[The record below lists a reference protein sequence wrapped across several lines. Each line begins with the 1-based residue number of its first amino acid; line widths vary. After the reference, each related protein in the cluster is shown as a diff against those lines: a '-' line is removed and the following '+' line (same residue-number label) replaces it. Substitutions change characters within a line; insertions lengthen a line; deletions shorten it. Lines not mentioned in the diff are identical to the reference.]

1 MPQLKLL
8 LALAVVALV
17 QAPQAAQQAQPAP
30 SQQQQV
36 SEGLKLQAGRAER
49 VVSRGKKAY
58 YTRSFDLSGLPSYKP
73 AESVTGQIRM
83 WGSNY
88 LKDGNLADYWEAT
101 FKKFHPGVTFEYQL
115 KTSLA
120 AVPALVTGVA
130 DLGPNRKI
138 TFAETLLYERY
149 FNRDPLEIVFATGSF
164 DVPGWQPAYGIVV
177 HKNNPI
183 AHLTMKQLDG
193 IFGAERR
200 GGWVGTSWHPEFA
213 RGPEENIRSWG
224 QLGLTGEWAGRRINV
239 YGLNLRYHQAT
250 VISDMLLKSSDK
262 WNENLR
268 IYANEILPDGTFGRL
283 MVDDLVADPS
293 CIAYIAAPTVNLPP
307 ELRLV
312 PLAAGDGGRFV
323 DFTIENVQN
332 RTYLL
337 ADEVYMYANLGQG
350 GQGGPV
356 DPKVKEYL
364 RFILSRE
371 GQQDVMRDGKYLP
384 LTPELVREQLK
395 KLGQR

>member
-1 MPQLKLL
+1 MKTATLL
-8 LALAVVALV
+8 LALVAVTLAQHSSAALR
-17 QAPQAAQQAQPAP
+17 AQPP
-30 SQQQQV
+30 SSQQPQV
-36 SEGLKLQAGRAER
+36 SEGLKLQQGRAER

-58 YTRSFDLSGLPSYKP
+58 YTRQFDLTGLPTYKP
-73 AESVTGQIRM
+73 ERSVTGSIRM

-88 LKDGNLADYWEAT
+88 LKDGNLADYWEAS
-101 FKKFHPGVTFEYQL
+101 FKKFHPGVTFDYHL

-149 FNRDPLEIVFATGSF
+149 FNRDPVEIVFATGSF
-164 DVPGWQPAYGIVV
+164 DVPGWQPAYGILV
-177 HKNNPI
+177 HKSNPVSG
-183 AHLTMKQLDG
+183 LTMKQLDG
-193 IFGAERR
+193 VFGAERR
-200 GGWVGTSWHPEFA
+200 GGWAGTSWHPEFA
-213 RGPEENIRSWG
+213 RGPEQNIRTWG
-224 QLGLTGEWAGRRINV
+224 QLGLTGEWARRRINV

-262 WNENLR
+262 WNEDLR

-293 CIAYIAAPTVNLPP
+293 CIAYVAAPTVNLPP
-307 ELRLV
+307 ALKLV
-312 PLAAGDGGRFV
+312 PLAARDGGRFV
-323 DFTIENVQN
+323 DFTIENLQN
-332 RTYLL
+332 RTYPM
-337 ADEVYMYANLGQG
+337 ADEVYMYANVLPGSG
-350 GQGGPV
+350 V
-356 DPKVKEYL
+356 DPKVKEFL

-384 LTPELVREQLK
+384 LTSELVREQLK
-395 KLGQR
+395 KLE

>member
-1 MPQLKLL
+1 MKTLTLS
-8 LALAVVALV
+8 LALVAAAVV
-17 QAPQAAQQAQPAP
+17 QAPQAARQAQPAP
-30 SQQQQV
+30 STQQQV

-58 YTRSFDLSGLPSYKP
+58 YTRPFDLGGLPAYEP
-73 AESVTGQIRM
+73 AQRVTGTIRM

-88 LKDGNLADYWEAT
+88 LKDGNLADYWDAS
-101 FKKFHPGVTFEYQL
+101 FRKFHPGLTFEYQL

-164 DVPGWQPAYGIVV
+164 DVPGWQPAYGIIV

-183 AHLTMKQLDG
+183 ADLTMGQLDG
-193 IFGAERR
+193 IFGAARR
-200 GGWVGTSWHPEFA
+200 GGWSGTSWHPEFA
-213 RGPEENIRSWG
+213 RGPEENIRTWS
-224 QLGLTGEWAGRRINV
+224 QLGLKGDWAGKRINV

-262 WNENLR
+262 WNEDLR

-283 MVDDLVADPS
+283 MVDDLVADPY
-293 CIAYIAAPTVNLPP
+293 CIAYVAAPTVNLPP
-307 ELRLV
+307 ELKLV
-312 PLAAGDGGRFV
+312 RLAAKEGGPFV
-323 DFTIENVQN
+323 SFTIESVQN
-332 RTYLL
+332 RTYPM
-337 ADEVYMYANLGQG
+337 ADEVYMYANVQPGTG
-350 GQGGPV
+350 V
-356 DPKVKEYL
+356 DPKVKEFL

-384 LTPELVREQLK
+384 LTPELAREQLK
-395 KLGQR
+395 KLEER